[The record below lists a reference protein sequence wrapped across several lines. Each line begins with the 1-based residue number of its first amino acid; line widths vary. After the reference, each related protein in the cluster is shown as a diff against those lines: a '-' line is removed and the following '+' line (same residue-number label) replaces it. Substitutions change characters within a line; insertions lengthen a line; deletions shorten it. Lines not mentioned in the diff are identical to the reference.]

1 MRDGLDH
8 MDRDCADVTVP
19 PEHTRFI
26 SGVPPRFGIAPCPRI
41 SLGQRRVTNQLGGLG
56 RMTSSKLALTGRSLG
71 VLCVASVL
79 AGVLLQSRGW
89 QLPAD
94 WSLVMATPDAH
105 LPPVCRIGKVVGLFL
120 PDECAS
126 TAR

>member
-1 MRDGLDH
+1 
-8 MDRDCADVTVP
+8 
-19 PEHTRFI
+19 
-26 SGVPPRFGIAPCPRI
+26 
-41 SLGQRRVTNQLGGLG
+41 
-56 RMTSSKLALTGRSLG
+56 MTSSKRALTGRSLG
-71 VLCVASVL
+71 VLCVASLL

-89 QLPAD
+89 QLRAD
-94 WSLVMATPDAH
+94 WSLVAAPFDAQ